1 LHVTD
6 YLLGFLLGVG
16 LLYIFYLVDRTFVYR
31 KKRLG
36 FWSHLTTTA
45 FFPKRMVAYLLI
57 WLVVLI
63 ALVSLR
69 PSLTPESITYSVVDA
84 IFRLSIYPFFALC
97 LIVLLVVLKIAIFPS
112 QEDPDRRI
120 F

>member
-1 LHVTD
+1 VTD
-6 YLLGFLLGVG
+6 YVLGFLLGVG
-16 LLYIFYLVDRTFVYR
+16 LLYIFYLADRTFVYR

-36 FWSHLTTTA
+36 FWAHITTTA
-45 FFPKRMVAYLLI
+45 FFPKRIVAYLLM

-63 ALVSLR
+63 GLVSLR
-69 PSLTPESITYSVVDA
+69 PYLQPDSLTYSLVDA
-84 IFRLSIYPFFALC
+84 VFRLSIYPFFALC
-97 LIVLLVVLKIAIFPS
+97 LIVIIVVLKIAIFPS